1 VSEISDTGALII
13 DLRHKGGGHPD
24 TVAFV
29 LSYLLD
35 GAPARLIDFV
45 DRNGTVKNLYS
56 TTTEAELPKNAVRF
70 WWVETAVSRLPCCRN
85 GNIA

>member
-1 VSEISDTGALII
+1 MAE
-13 DLRHKGGGHPD
+13 GHPD

-45 DRNGTVKNLYS
+45 DRNGTVK
-56 TTTEAELPKNAVRF
+56 PKNAVRF
-70 WWVETAVSRLPCCRN
+70 GGSKPLLAVLLLQKR
-85 GNIA
+85 